1 MLRSRGPITSPLA
14 GAVGLGAAEP
24 GEGPRLPKHLRLA
37 AALLIALALPGCG
50 LRPVYGGGG
59 ASAPATLMRDIAIAP
74 IPERAGFLVREQL
87 RAQFGQ
93 SVENPAYRLE
103 IALDDAITAFGV
115 RGDSSAARERRTL
128 RARFRLVEA
137 ATGTVVL
144 DDTASADAGIDR
156 VSSNYAV
163 VAAETTALDRLA
175 TDIARQ
181 IGARL
186 ARHAGTAPA
195 K

>member
-1 MLRSRGPITSPLA
+1 MA
-14 GAVGLGAAEP
+14 LG
-24 GEGPRLPKHLRLA
+24 
-37 AALLIALALPGCG
+37 LALPACG
-50 LRPVYGGGG
+50 LRPVYGGGS

-93 SVENPAYRLE
+93 TVENPAYRLE

-186 ARHAGTAPA
+186 ARHAGTAQP